1 VNKTGLGRDGEDKA
15 AAALEKA
22 GMQIIARNFHSRRGE
37 IDIIALDGETLV
49 FVEVKAWSAYGIEDL
64 QYSIDQ
70 KKQRRII
77 ETANYFLLSNR
88 KYSEMIIRF
97 DVIFIGPENERLT
110 HLVSAFVER
119 V

>member
-1 VNKTGLGRDGEDKA
+1 VSKTGLGQDGENKA

-22 GMQIIARNFHSRRGE
+22 GMQIIARNFRSRRGE
-37 IDIIALDGETLV
+37 IDIIALEGETLV
-49 FVEVKAWSAYGIEDL
+49 FVEVKAWSAYGIENL

-88 KYSEMIIRF
+88 KYNEMTIRF
-97 DVIFIGPENERLT
+97 DVIFIGPKNGSLT